1 MTTYRE
7 AVAADLAAI
16 CAIGKIVNDRHHE
29 IAPKF
34 FAPPSDALR
43 DEAVWKQSIE
53 SASATTF
60 VAEEAGQVIGFVNV
74 GIVDETNSLAQPIRF
89 VRVGMVGVLESY
101 RRRGIGRSLMEHAE
115 HWAAARGAVDIRLTV
130 WTFNE
135 DAIRLYRDLG
145 YEVRSQTM
153 GKSAGTSAVRRR

>member
-7 AVAADLAAI
+7 AVTADLASI
-16 CAIGKIVNDRHHE
+16 CAIGKMVNDRHHE
-29 IAPKF
+29 IAPGF
-34 FAPPSDALR
+34 FAPPADPMR
-43 DEAVWKQSIE
+43 DKAVWSQNIE

-60 VAEEAGQVIGFVNV
+60 VAEETGRIVGFITVAV
-74 GIVDETNSLAQPIRF
+74 VDETNSLAQPLRF
-89 VRVGMVGVLESY
+89 ARVGMVGVLESH
-101 RRRGIGRSLMEHAE
+101 RRLGIGGALMRQAE
-115 HWAAARGAVDIRLTV
+115 SWAAARGAADVRLNV

-153 GKSAGTSAVRRR
+153 GKSIA